1 LQLIFFYVR
10 ILTMNGIT
18 LKGWLKIQG
27 VSVRRFA
34 RWVGVSPAT
43 ISRAQNKIGPIEG
56 PLGRAITQS
65 MDEMEL
71 NEKRI
76 KETDQ
81 RKRVE
86 R

>member
-1 LQLIFFYVR
+1 
-10 ILTMNGIT
+10 M
-18 LKGWLKIQG
+18 
-27 VSVRRFA
+27 RRFA

-43 ISRAQNKIGPIEG
+43 ISRAQNKKGPIEG

-65 MDEMEL
+65 MDEMER
-71 NEKRI
+71 NEKWLGEI